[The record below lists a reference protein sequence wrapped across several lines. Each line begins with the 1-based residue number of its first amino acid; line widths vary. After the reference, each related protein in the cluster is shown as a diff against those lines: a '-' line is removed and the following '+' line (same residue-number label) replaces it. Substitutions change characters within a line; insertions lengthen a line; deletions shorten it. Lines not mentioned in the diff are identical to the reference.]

1 MPLFG
6 PPDVKKLEAKRDILG
21 LIEALG
27 YDKDPKLAADV
38 RYDAAEALGL
48 IGDRRAI
55 EPLLAVLWDQNL
67 NVRRIAAEALGRFRE
82 ERTVDPL
89 IDLLKAHLPYD
100 DEPYV
105 RVCQEAIR
113 SLGRLGDWRAVE
125 PLLNVFGSA
134 NEDLR
139 REAADALDK
148 IGWRPDTGQAGASY
162 WAARHDWLKCIDIGG
177 PAVVPLCALLTTAD
191 ATTRLRAVE
200 TLGEIG
206 DRRAVPTL
214 AQCLRDWRFTRR
226 ETIVQALA
234 KITDPSAIDALI
246 EGLSNQ
252 EVRPAA
258 IKALAEVGEPAVRP
272 LMGLLKNPDPEVVNA
287 AAEALEAM
295 GPVATEILNSY
306 LDELGRRAGG
316 ASRQSLGS

>member
-1 MPLFG
+1 MPMFG
-6 PPDVKKLEAKRDILG
+6 PPDVKKLEARRDILG
-21 LIEALG
+21 LIDALG
-27 YDKDPKLAADV
+27 YDKDPRQAADV

-48 IGDRRAI
+48 IGDPRAI
-55 EPLLAVLWDQNL
+55 EPLLAVMWDQSL
-67 NVRRIAAEALGRFRE
+67 NVRRIAAEAIGRFRD
-82 ERTVDPL
+82 ERTVGPL
-89 IDLLKAHLPYD
+89 IELLKAHLSYG

-125 PLLNVFGSA
+125 PLLSVFGSA
-134 NEDLR
+134 HEGLH

-177 PAVVPLCALLTTAD
+177 PAVVPLCALLTIAD

-234 KITDPSAIDALI
+234 KINDPSAIDALL
-246 EGLSNQ
+246 ESLSN
-252 EVRPAA
+252 EEIRSAA
-258 IKALAEVGEPAVRP
+258 VKALAEVGEPAVRP

-287 AAEALEAM
+287 AGEALEAM
-295 GPVATEILNSY
+295 GSVATNILNSY
-306 LDELGRRAGG
+306 LDELGRRAPRGSRPGG
-316 ASRQSLGS
+316 L